1 MSVTTPAPVPPAPA
15 PSGGSSPARVTRA
28 TRAAWVAADSWTI
41 ALRDLR
47 HWVRR
52 PGPVVVGWFFP
63 VLTVLMFGG
72 LFGGAIGGPG
82 GSSGG
87 SGTGD
92 YIDFLVPGMFAM
104 AMLFGLE
111 STMTAVTTD
120 ASRGVTDRFRSM
132 PMNSSVVVMGRGI
145 ADMLDSAVG
154 LAVLFAAG
162 LLLGWRAEGG
172 PAGTLAAVGLLLLL
186 RFALLWVGIFI
197 GLVAGGPEAV
207 TSVQILVWPAGFLSG
222 VFVDPATMPS
232 WLGAVAEWNPL
243 SATATAVRGFFGD
256 PGRVGE
262 SWVAQHAATMAVLWP
277 LLLIAVFLPLSAR
290 TFRRLGD

>member
-1 MSVTTPAPVPPAPA
+1 MSLTTPVPAS
-15 PSGGSSPARVTRA
+15 SGGFPPTRPTRPTRA
-28 TRAAWVAADSWTI
+28 TRAARVVTDSWTI

-47 HWVRR
+47 HWVHR

-63 VLTVLMFGG
+63 VLMVLMFGG

-82 GSSGG
+82 TGG

-111 STMTAVTTD
+111 ATMTAVTTD

-162 LLLGWRAEGG
+162 LLLGWRPGGG
-172 PAGTLAAVGLLLLL
+172 PEGTLAAVGLLLLL
-186 RFALLWVGIFI
+186 RFALLWVGILV
-197 GLVAGGPEAV
+197 GLVAGGPETV
-207 TSVQILVWPAGFLSG
+207 TSVQILVWPVGFLSG

-243 SATATAVRGFFGD
+243 SATATAVRGLLGD

-262 SWVAQHAATMAVLWP
+262 SWAAQHATPMAVIWP